1 MFPNRRIFLNIIDT
15 YGQRLYALVLG
26 VFIGQWVLMALGE
39 SDYDYIIESTNPMK
53 INGRQVEVKLY
64 KGGKTER
71 ISERRNREISGKEK
85 HKTPFGKSRKREVY
99 TDYIPDRKKRSK
111 KRH

>member
-39 SDYDYIIESTNPMK
+39 SDYDYIMLLQK
-53 INGRQVEVKLY
+53 K
-64 KGGKTER
+64 KTD
-71 ISERRNREISGKEK
+71 II
-85 HKTPFGKSRKREVY
+85 
-99 TDYIPDRKKRSK
+99 
-111 KRH
+111 